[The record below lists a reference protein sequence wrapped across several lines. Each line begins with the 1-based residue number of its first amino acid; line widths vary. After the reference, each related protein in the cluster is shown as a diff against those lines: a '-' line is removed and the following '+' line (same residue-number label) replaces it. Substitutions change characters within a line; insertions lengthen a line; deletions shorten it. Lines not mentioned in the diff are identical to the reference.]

1 MARNSEIIICK
12 NIKLD
17 KNYTNVLNYTES
29 QMLALCRQNEQA
41 SRNDYSFIRP
51 SKNLITTG
59 FTYSD
64 VLKCNYIAFQNK
76 DYDNKWFFAFI
87 DDVIFVSPNA
97 TQIKFTI
104 DVWSTWWDYWQ
115 ASRCFVVREHVA
127 DDTRG
132 LHTLPEGLETGDYIN
147 CNETVIDS
155 LGKNQSELCYVLAS
169 TTSWKTK
176 TDPMATAKAN
186 EPNGGALYFGV
197 YSGAKY
203 YRMNTEKDV
212 KEALSQMSEA
222 GQLENVVSIFM
233 APKVLCQLKDKGSSD
248 PTFGDNEIVSQLLP
262 YTIGKGV
269 NKWDFIGTDYQQYTP
284 RNNKLLCY
292 PYSYLLLSNG
302 VGGSSVYKYEDF
314 NKDENN
320 PDKMIEFE
328 VDISLSPSC
337 SGKIIPRNYKGLS
350 LNYDYGI
357 PLGKYPICA
366 FQTDSYTNW
375 LVQNSVNILGE
386 RVSNDQMT
394 LGSTIATGIAGI
406 ATSVATGN
414 SVGVGLG
421 VMSTGI
427 GIANSVQAM
436 RNHENIPPQTTQAQ
450 ATGDITT
457 AIGYIAPRIY
467 NVTIRPEYAQVID
480 EYFDRRGYLV
490 NRTKVPNLQGRPH
503 WSYIQIASN
512 EQIGYGS
519 VPSTFMEIINNIC
532 QKGVTIWKNHAEIG
546 NFSLDNR
553 IGM

>member
-1 MARNSEIIICK
+1 MAHNSEIIICK

-29 QMLALCRQNEQA
+29 QMLTLCRQNEQA

-59 FTYSD
+59 FAYSD

-87 DDVIFVSPNA
+87 DDVIYVSPSA

-104 DVWSTWWDYWQ
+104 DVWATWWEDWT

-132 LHTLPEGLETGDYIN
+132 LHTVPEGLETGDYVI
-147 CNETVIDS
+147 CNETKFDS
-155 LGKNQSELCYVLAS
+155 LGQNASELCYVLAS

-176 TDPMATAKAN
+176 TDPFAEAKAN

-203 YRMNTEKDV
+203 YRMDTENNV

-222 GQLENVVSIFM
+222 GQLDNIVSIFM
-233 APKVLCQLKDKGSSD
+233 APKVLCQIKEKALND
-248 PTFGDNEIVSQLLP
+248 PTYGDNEIVSQMLP
-262 YTIGKGV
+262 YTIGKAV
-269 NKWDFIGTDYQQYTP
+269 NKWDYIGSNYNTHTP
-284 RNNKLLCY
+284 KNKKLLSY
-292 PYSYLLLSNG
+292 PYSYMILSNG
-302 VGGSSVYKYEDF
+302 VGGNSIYKYEDF
-314 NKDENN
+314 DKDPNN
-320 PDKMIEFE
+320 ASEVLEFE
-328 VDISLSPSC
+328 VDVVLSPSC
-337 SGKIIPRNYKGLS
+337 SGKIIPRKYKGMN

-357 PLGKYPICA
+357 PLGKYPICS

-386 RVSNDQMT
+386 RISNDQLM
-394 LGSTIATGIAGI
+394 LGSSLVNGIAGI

-414 SVGVGLG
+414 TAGAGLG
-421 VMSTGI
+421 LMSTGI
-427 GIANSVQAM
+427 GVANSVQAM

-457 AIGYIAPRIY
+457 AMGYIAPRIY
-467 NVTIRPEYAQVID
+467 NVTIKPEYARIID
-480 EYFDRRGYLV
+480 EYFDRFGYKV
-490 NRTKVPNLQGRPH
+490 NRTKVPNLQGRQH
-503 WSYIQIASN
+503 WSYIQIGAG

-519 VPSTFMEIINNIC
+519 VPSAFMEVINNVC

-546 NFSLDNR
+546 NYSLDNS
-553 IGM
+553 I